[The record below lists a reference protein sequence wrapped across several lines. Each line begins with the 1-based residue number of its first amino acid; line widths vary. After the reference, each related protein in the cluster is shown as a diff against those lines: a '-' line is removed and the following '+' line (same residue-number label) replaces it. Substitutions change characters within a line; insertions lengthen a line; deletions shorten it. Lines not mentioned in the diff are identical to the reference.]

1 VPGKKAISCQLSAIG
16 GVFVVLNQP
25 HSNPVQPT
33 PTAGEAE
40 SSRLTADS

>member
-1 VPGKKAISCQLSAIG
+1 MGHSNWRVRAWQESNQLSAIG

-40 SSRLTADS
+40 S